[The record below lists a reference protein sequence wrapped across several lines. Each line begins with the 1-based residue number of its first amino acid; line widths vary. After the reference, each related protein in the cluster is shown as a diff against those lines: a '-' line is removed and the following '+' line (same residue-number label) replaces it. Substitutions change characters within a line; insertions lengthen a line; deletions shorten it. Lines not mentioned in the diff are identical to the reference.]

1 MTKTDILSALRAFAH
16 QRPRLQ
22 FDNYG
27 DYAAYRREIRG
38 ITRGLHHVR
47 ELLSAVSWREVTAAD
62 LILAADSA
70 FSGRLTITDTPKG
83 VQIDYCTGQYFQTEY
98 RPAVAAVL
106 ARALWIYWRKN
117 NPDFSGDQ
125 LRRLAS
131 REVSSAV
138 FRNYFA

>member
-22 FDNYG
+22 FGNYG
-27 DYAAYRREIRG
+27 DASAYRREVRG
-38 ITRGLHHVR
+38 ITKDLHHVR
-47 ELLSAVSWREVTAAD
+47 ELLAAVSWREVSAED
-62 LILAADSA
+62 LILAAD
-70 FSGRLTITDTPKG
+70 SGRLTITDTPKG
-83 VQIDYCTGQYFQTEY
+83 VQVDYCTGQYFPVEY

-106 ARALWIYWRKN
+106 ARALWIYWRRN

-131 REVSSAV
+131 REVSRAV
-138 FRNYFA
+138 FRNYFN